1 MKCKYCGDDMF
12 LDDKYFY
19 IGRGGVQVVEK
30 YWVCDCGASAYQK
43 LVSGKT
49 EYLEFCPSEDNV

>member
-19 IGRGGVQVVEK
+19 IGSGAVQVV
-30 YWVCDCGASAYQK
+30 VCDCGASAYQK